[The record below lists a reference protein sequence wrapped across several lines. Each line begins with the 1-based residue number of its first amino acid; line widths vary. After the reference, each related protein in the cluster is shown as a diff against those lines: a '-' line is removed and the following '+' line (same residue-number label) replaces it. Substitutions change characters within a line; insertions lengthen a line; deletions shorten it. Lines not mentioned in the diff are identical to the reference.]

1 MPFELI
7 ILLVTILG
15 FAGLFYFLN
24 TRLARLEKKEEED
37 ESQKMLLE
45 WLKNTRQSID
55 QTKDITDKRLGKMN
69 DRLSDAAKVFAGVQ
83 KELGTMR
90 ETSKMMKDLQ
100 DFLQSPKLRGGVG
113 EKVLTDTLAQTLPS
127 DQYDT
132 QYQFKDGAMVDAIIK
147 TDQGLIPIDAK
158 FPMENF
164 KKMMQAESED
174 EKESWRKKFVRDVKK
189 HIDAISKKYILP
201 GEGTINFALMYIPSE
216 AVYYEVAVQNE
227 DLDEYAYQ
235 RKVTFVSPNTFTYFL
250 KILLLGLQEKKVAEG
265 ARKILEVLGS
275 IRREADNFGEELGV
289 LSRHITNA
297 KNAMDRTTS
306 QYQKLSG
313 RIESIKMLREAGEEL
328 PAELDEQDQLK
339 LADEDTGSE

>member
-1 MPFELI
+1 MLFEILI
-7 ILLVTILG
+7 LVVIVIG
-15 FAGLFYFLN
+15 FAGLFYFFNSRLN
-24 TRLARLEKKEEED
+24 QLEKNGGD
-37 ESQKMLLE
+37 SESQKMLME

-55 QTKDITDKRLGKMN
+55 QTKEVTDKRLGKMN
-69 DRLSDAAKVFAGVQ
+69 DRLSEAAKVFAGVQ

-100 DFLQSPKLRGGVG
+100 EFLQSPKLRGGVG
-113 EKVLTDTLAQTLPS
+113 EKVLADTLAQTLPS
-127 DQYDT
+127 GQYDT

-189 HIDAISKKYILP
+189 HIDAIGKKYILP

-227 DLDEYAYQ
+227 DLDDYAYQ

-250 KILLLGLQEKKVAEG
+250 KILLLGLQEKKVAES
-265 ARKILEVLGS
+265 AQKILQVLGS
-275 IRREADNFGEELGV
+275 IRTEADNFGDELGV

-328 PAELDEQDQLK
+328 PEELDDLDQLE
-339 LADEDTGSE
+339 LAED